1 MQVALATFRRLWTV
15 TRRAYPWTYF
25 ASTVLSGSLTIALAY
40 LAFRA
45 VGPDGVSRQFT
56 AITGSSHYVGYVA
69 VGAVTYTFA
78 VRLILWTAKALITE
92 EREGTFVAL
101 VVAPAQ
107 RMPYL
112 LGFVAFA
119 VVSTLAEAGA
129 ISVVSAALG
138 VTFPMADPV
147 GLAIAL
153 AVFVIALFAMSVVL
167 GGVMLIAS
175 EAHISQN
182 TVFLLMALICGFTFP
197 REYLPVAAQWLAEAF
212 PVTAALDLIRAAMS
226 GDFDLARMSGR
237 LAAGLSVSAVYL
249 IGGLWLLPRAERRT
263 VERTF

>member
-1 MQVALATFRRLWTV
+1 MQVAIATFHRLWTV

-40 LAFRA
+40 LAFQA
-45 VGPDGVSRQFT
+45 VGPDGVSQEFT
-56 AITGSSHYVGYVA
+56 SITGSAHYVGYVA
-69 VGAVTYTFA
+69 VGAVMYTFA

-101 VVAPAQ
+101 VVAPAR

-119 VVSTLAEAGA
+119 VLSTLAEAGA
-129 ISVVSAALG
+129 IAAVSVTLG
-138 VTFPMADPV
+138 VTIPAPDPV
-147 GLAIAL
+147 GLAIAIV
-153 AVFVIALFAMSVVL
+153 VFVVALFAMSLVL
-167 GGVMLIAS
+167 GAVMLIAS

-197 REYLPVAAQWLAEAF
+197 REYLPVAVQWLAEAL
-212 PVTAALDLIRAAMS
+212 PVTAALDLVRAALS

-237 LAAGLSVSAVYL
+237 LVAGLSVSAAYL
-249 IGGLWLLPRAERRT
+249 VGGFWLLPRAERRT
-263 VERTF
+263 VERTS